1 MTSLA
6 TLLYYMLDFYWWV
19 VIIAVVLSW
28 LVNFEVINVRNQLAA
43 SIVRMFYA
51 LTEPVLQPIRRV
63 LPDLGGVDLSP
74 LVVLFGIFFLQTLI
88 VNNLL

>member
-6 TLLYYMLDFYWWV
+6 QLALVILNFYWWV

-51 LTEPVLQPIRRV
+51 LTEPVFQPIRRV
-63 LPDLGGVDLSP
+63 LPDLGGIDLSP
-74 LVVLFGIFFLQTLI
+74 LVVLFGIFFLQALI
-88 VNNLL
+88 INNLL

>member
-6 TLLYYMLDFYWWV
+6 MFAYYVLDFYKWI

-51 LTEPVLQPIRRV
+51 LTEPVFQPIRRFM
-63 LPDLGGVDLSP
+63 PDLGGLDISP
-74 LVVLFGIFFLQTLI
+74 IIVLFGILFLQI
-88 VNNLL
+88 VITNNLL